1 LSQWAKA
8 GENPDGTP
16 NKFQKAYRDMARDG
30 RIGLQY
36 HGNPVSFRNLLI
48 EKL

>member
-1 LSQWAKA
+1 MGRVRASFA
-8 GENPDGTP
+8 
-16 NKFQKAYRDMARDG
+16 KAYRDMAREG

-36 HGNPVSFRNLLI
+36 HGDPVSFRNILI